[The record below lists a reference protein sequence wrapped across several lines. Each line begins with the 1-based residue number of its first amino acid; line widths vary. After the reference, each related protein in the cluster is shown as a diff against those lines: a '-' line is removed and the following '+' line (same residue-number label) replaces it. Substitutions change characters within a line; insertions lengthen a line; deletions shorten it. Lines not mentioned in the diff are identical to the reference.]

1 MLSPSKFKDRVFY
14 GWVVVVTFFIV
25 GITLYGI
32 YLSFGVFFKSIESEF
47 NLTRTETSAIVSASL
62 LLAGFFAF
70 VAGWALDR
78 YGPKLVVLFM
88 GIFTG
93 LSLVLTSQTTS
104 LWQLF
109 ITYSLFLSMGTGA
122 VFVVPMSTV
131 SRWFDKKR
139 GLALG
144 LASTGIGLG
153 IIIFAPFATYLITN
167 YGWRIAYLVMGLIAW
182 VAIIPLSRLLKGD
195 PREVGALPDGV
206 KTRSKRTSDTE
217 DSSQIIGFS
226 LLQVFRT
233 RTFWLFLYTW
243 VMFAAAIFMVYTHLV
258 PHITDLGFSA
268 AEAAAVFSLMGVA
281 SIAGRAPV
289 GVASDRIGRKLT
301 AIICI
306 LLEVGSLFWLVWA
319 HDLWALYLFVLV
331 FGFASTGFSTSIGAL
346 VGDVFGVGKIGAIFG
361 ILELGF
367 GIGAAIGPVLTGFI
381 FDVTGSYYMAFQAG
395 ALAVLTTV
403 LPIALARRET
413 DGNAE

>member
-1 MLSPSKFKDRVFY
+1 MLSLSKLKDRIFY

-32 YLSFGVFFKSIESEF
+32 CLSFGVFFKSIESEF

-78 YGPKLVVLFM
+78 YGPKVVVLFM

-122 VFVVPMSTV
+122 VYVVPMSTV

-144 LASTGIGLG
+144 LAGTGVGLG
-153 IIIFAPFATYLITN
+153 MIIFAPLATYLITN
-167 YGWRIAYLVMGLIAW
+167 YGWRIAYLVIGLIAW

-206 KTRSKRTSDTE
+206 KRRSKRTSDRE
-217 DSSQIIGFS
+217 DSSQVIGFS
-226 LLQVFRT
+226 LSQVFRT
-233 RTFWLFLYTW
+233 KSFWLLLYTW
-243 VMFAAAIFMVYTHLV
+243 VIFAAAIFLVYTHLI

-268 AEAAAVFSLMGVA
+268 AEAAVVFSLMGVS

-301 AIICI
+301 AVICI
-306 LLEVGSLFWLVWA
+306 LLEAGSLFWLIWA
-319 HDLWALYLFVLV
+319 HDLWALYLFVLF
-331 FGFASTGFSTSIGAL
+331 FGFASAGFSTSMGAL
-346 VGDVFGVGKIGAIFG
+346 VGDVFSVGKLGAIFG
-361 ILELGF
+361 ILEFGF
-367 GIGAAIGPVLTGFI
+367 GIGAAIGPVVTGFI
-381 FDVTGSYYMAFQAG
+381 FDVSGSYYMAFLAG
-395 ALAVLTTV
+395 ALATLTSV
-403 LPIALARRET
+403 LPIALVRREA
-413 DGNAE
+413 GGGLA

>member
-1 MLSPSKFKDRVFY
+1 MLSPSKLKDRIFY

-47 NLTRTETSAIVSASL
+47 SLTRTATSAIASASL

-78 YGPKLVVLFM
+78 YGPKLIVLFM

-93 LSLVLTSQTTS
+93 LSLILTSQTTS

-122 VFVVPMSTV
+122 VYVVPMSTV
-131 SRWFDKKR
+131 SRWFNKKR

-144 LASTGIGLG
+144 LASTGVGLG
-153 IIIFAPFATYLITN
+153 MIIFAPLATYLITN

-195 PREVGALPDGV
+195 PHEVGALPDGV
-206 KTRSKRTSDTE
+206 KTRLRRTPDGE
-217 DSSQIIGFS
+217 ESSRLTGFS
-226 LLQVFRT
+226 LSQAFRT
-233 RTFWLFLYTW
+233 RSFWLLLYTW
-243 VMFAAAIFMVYTHLV
+243 VIFAAAVLLVYTHLV

-268 AEAAAVFSLMGVA
+268 AEAAVVFSLMGVS

-301 AIICI
+301 AVICI
-306 LLEVGSLFWLVWA
+306 LLEAGSMLWLIWA
-319 HDLWALYLFVLV
+319 HDLWALYLFVLF
-331 FGFASTGFSTSIGAL
+331 FGFASAGFSTSMGAL
-346 VGDVFGVGKIGAIFG
+346 VGDVFSVGKLGAIFG
-361 ILELGF
+361 ILEFGF
-367 GIGAAIGPVLTGFI
+367 GIGAAIGPVVTGFI
-381 FDVTGSYYMAFQAG
+381 FDVSGSYYMAFLAG
-395 ALAVLTTV
+395 ALATLTSV
-403 LPIALARRET
+403 LPIALVRREA
-413 DGNAE
+413 GGGLA